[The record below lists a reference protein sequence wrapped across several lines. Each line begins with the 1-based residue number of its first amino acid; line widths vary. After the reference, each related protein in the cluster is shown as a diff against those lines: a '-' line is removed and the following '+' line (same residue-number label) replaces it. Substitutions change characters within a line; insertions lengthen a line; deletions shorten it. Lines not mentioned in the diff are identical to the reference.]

1 MNKYFTFEDLPNEIF
16 HEVFEYFSIYE
27 LYRTFARIN
36 SRINSLIQ
44 DFRFHQIIL
53 NSLDDIDQPVHR
65 YFLPNVSTL
74 IINHSKLFL
83 HPVQTVFPSIRC
95 LILCKPTR
103 EQWNAIQPNLFP
115 SLQRLYLINSVF
127 AYRTEQLCQLIF
139 SNQFS
144 SLSMCSLP
152 FVAYEEQN
160 QWKISPKLQ
169 SLSISVWDIRV
180 YKQILDSC
188 PNLIRLKIQIT
199 GGTIDEEVFSLS
211 DTYAKHSTLQSLTLH
226 SVKSISCEL
235 IDWILSFVPDLT
247 ELMVN
252 VTDQR
257 TSYIPLNR
265 LASIFRDRTLRLN
278 QLKIDITIPDSL
290 CSEEKLNNNYP
301 LFQFSR
307 IQSTFL
313 RPSRLIIL
321 GSI

>member
-1 MNKYFTFEDLPNEIF
+1 MNKHFTFEDLPNEIF
-16 HEVFEYFSIYE
+16 HELFEYFSIYE
-27 LYRTFARIN
+27 LYRTFTRLN
-36 SRINSLIQ
+36 SRMNSLIQ
-44 DFRFHQIIL
+44 YFRFHQIIL
-53 NSLDDIDQPVHR
+53 HSLEDIDLPVHR

-74 IINHSKLFL
+74 IINHSKQFL
-83 HPVQTVFPSIRC
+83 QPTQSVFPSIRC

-152 FVAYEEQN
+152 FVAYEEHYH
-160 QWKISPKLQ
+160 WTISPVLQ
-169 SLSISVWDIRV
+169 SLTISVWDIRV

-199 GGTIDEEVFSLS
+199 GGTIDDGGFSLS
-211 DTYAKHSTLQSLTLH
+211 DICVKHSLLQSLTLH

-235 IDWILSFVPDLT
+235 IDWILSFVPNLT
-247 ELMVN
+247 ELMIH

-265 LASIFRDRTLRLN
+265 LASIFRDRTSRLN
-278 QLKIDITIPDSL
+278 QLKIDVTIPESL
-290 CSEEKLNNNYP
+290 CAKDKLNSNYP
-301 LFQFSR
+301 LFQLSR
-307 IQSTFL
+307 IQSAPL